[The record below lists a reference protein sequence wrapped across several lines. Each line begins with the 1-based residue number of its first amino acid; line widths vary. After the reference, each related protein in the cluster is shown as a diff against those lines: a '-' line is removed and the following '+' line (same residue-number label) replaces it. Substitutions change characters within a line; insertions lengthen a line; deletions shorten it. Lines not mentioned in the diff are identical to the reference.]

1 MNAFWRVTG
10 LEAELFH
17 TKIASRKTTLLSI
30 FLWDMQYKKLYVVFA
45 KQREVTIKR
54 LENWREKYQI

>member
-1 MNAFWRVTG
+1 
-10 LEAELFH
+10 
-17 TKIASRKTTLLSI
+17 
-30 FLWDMQYKKLYVVFA
+30 MQYKKLYVVFA